1 MIGSLTGLA
10 DVILQTA
17 ANIDIN
23 IEGPSG
29 LAGGAVTTF
38 ATTLILGAI
47 LVTVAPR
54 YTERKMAAVFEDPV
68 QAFIYGFIGLILLAL
83 LVFLLV
89 ITLIGILVAI
99 PLILLAYLVW
109 AVGAT
114 IAFLAIG
121 DRLVGRDDGWG
132 KPLLVAAAING
143 GLALTG
149 VGGILSFIIGAIG
162 FGTILGDYF

>member
-1 MIGSLTGLA
+1 MLESLAVLT

-17 ANIDIN
+17 VNIDID

-29 LAGGAVTTF
+29 LAGGAVGAF
-38 ATTLILGAI
+38 LTTLIIGAI
-47 LVTVAPR
+47 LVSVAPQ

-68 QAFIYGFIGLILLAL
+68 QAFIYGFIALILLAL
-83 LVFLLV
+83 IVFVLV

-99 PLILLAYLVW
+99 PLIVLGYLVW